1 MFARKAAV
9 IVALCAAAG
18 ILAGVCPVKIRS
30 LLPVG
35 DGMNV
40 TENPN
45 GDGMAKLRFIAF
57 VPEFNGPGTEAH
69 VHLHH
74 FKPNTV
80 YGVIVD
86 TGFGGWD
93 QPAAVTTNPC
103 GNGNWIFTFPSS
115 GAPDPINSVVF
126 VYCDES
132 GGTAGFEAGEE
143 RAMGM
148 PD

>member
-1 MFARKAAV
+1 MFIRKIAV
-9 IVALCAAAG
+9 CAALCAAAA
-18 ILAGVCPVKIRS
+18 ILTGVGPVRILS
-30 LLPVG
+30 LTPVG
-35 DGMNV
+35 DGV
-40 TENPN
+40 TENPCA
-45 GDGMAKLRFIAF
+45 DGMASLKFIPS
-57 VPEFNGPGTEAH
+57 VPQFNGQPGTL
-69 VHLHH
+69 VLLHLHH

-86 TGFGGWD
+86 TGFGGAD
-93 QPAAVTTNPC
+93 QPGAITTNC
-103 GNGNWIFTFPSS
+103 FGNGNLLTIIPSS

-148 PD
+148 PG